1 MAANREESYAE
12 FTSEDWKSPFMQYLA
27 KGVLPQKHSE
37 RYKFKKLATRYFLY
51 EDILLRR
58 DMIRT
63 HYDVWV
69 PKKRG
74 K

>member
-12 FTSEDWKSPFMQYLA
+12 FTNEDWRSPFVQYLA

-37 RYKFKKLATRYFLY
+37 RYKFKKLATCYFLY
-51 EDILLRR
+51 EEILLRK
-58 DMIRT
+58 DMMGT

-69 PKKRG
+69 PKKQG

>member
-1 MAANREESYAE
+1 
-12 FTSEDWKSPFMQYLA
+12 MQYLA
-27 KGVLPQKHSE
+27 KGVLPQKHNE

-69 PKKRG
+69 PKKWG